1 MSEGLSHNQQGLVD
15 FLRRH
20 SHIKELTF
28 QRLDAFKQD
37 EALVNDT
44 WNASSKATLHW
55 DHLTLSDIGSI
66 TMPNLRRL
74 TLNINRF
81 HGDDAVFKN
90 ISQFIQQSSSQLEF
104 FSCEGAYLH
113 HDEILVLVKALGVT
127 AALPT
132 MLREL
137 HICTKTITGVL
148 LTQLHE
154 ICSHL
159 ESLAIRMTAA
169 DNISQVPDDTSRA
182 SDEISQVS
190 NTNTLAKV
198 DSSESNPNA
207 KKSSGKR
214 WYKFTNIRRALKG
227 KSKAATRPVKP
238 QVRRPAAALPQ
249 ARQIR
254 AYSGDSAWNF
264 YF

>member
-113 HDEILVLVKALGVT
+113 HDETLVLVKALGVT

-159 ESLAIRMTAA
+159 ESLAIRMTAGLFDSGFLTA
-169 DNISQVPDDTSRA
+169 PRQELPTGNAA
-182 SDEISQVS
+182 SWCNMKFIRPLSTAGPGEPPK
-190 NTNTLAKV
+190 LAYEEK
-198 DSSESNPNA
+198 
-207 KKSSGKR
+207 
-214 WYKFTNIRRALKG
+214 LKG
-227 KSKAATRPVKP
+227 GRVVQNVSALDVRKHEAEWMSLDHLLALVQQHCSKCC
-238 QVRRPAAALPQ
+238 PAHA
-249 ARQIR
+249 
-254 AYSGDSAWNF
+254 
-264 YF
+264 